1 MKEWLSQ
8 YGYLL
13 IVFAVMLIVTLVIF
27 YFAVRAYSNHNR
39 TFRKHEEEMKRLIS
53 LKEKYLNFTPEILS
67 ENKDEE
73 LLEGVALSYQIR
85 IQRQGASEKAFEE
98 MNEEKKNIYV
108 LDVFCC
114 DNDVRIFF
122 SQNGE
127 IVKGRIIR
135 ALEMIGMEDFAHRLE
150 NISLMYDDSNEDVS
164 YSEKAIDEMQD
175 YITENGILSVIKL
188 KSAEYIKNNYE
199 VLKN

>member
-1 MKEWLSQ
+1 
-8 YGYLL
+8 
-13 IVFAVMLIVTLVIF
+13 
-27 YFAVRAYSNHNR
+27 
-39 TFRKHEEEMKRLIS
+39 MKRLIS

-85 IQRQGASEKAFEE
+85 IQRQGDSEKAFEE

-114 DNDVRIFF
+114 DNDVRTFF

-150 NISLMYDDSNEDVS
+150 NIALMYDDSNEDVS